1 MAKVNLIV
9 AKKVSKSGNP
19 YLTASIK
26 CGQFSKRDYFFIN
39 INNAQCL
46 TGLSAKQIE
55 EAETGVLFDKDL
67 EV

>member
-1 MAKVNLIV
+1 MAKISLMV
-9 AKKVSKSGNP
+9 AKRISKSGNP

-55 EAETGVLFDKDL
+55 DAEAGVLFDKDI